1 MVSKSAMLRHY
12 YGTDTYDDLVS
23 LLKQQENYLKNAEM
37 AMEDD
42 YNMID
47 GIINNGP
54 NDQRPP
60 KQEPSQPEAPKPR
73 PAKSDVP
80 REKKSDPPSLLARLR
95 NKQEEVEEQ
104 KRQKAQ
110 IAEICASIS

>member
-23 LLKQQENYLKNAEM
+23 LLKQRENYLKNAEM

-54 NDQRPP
+54 KDQGPP
-60 KQEPSQPEAPKPR
+60 KLEPSQPKNPKPES
-73 PAKSDVP
+73 AKSEP
-80 REKKSDPPSLLARLR
+80 PQEKTPEPPSLLARLR
-95 NKQEEVEEQ
+95 MKQEEVEEQ